1 LYDEHAVASRRP
13 ERSAEPSTRGG
24 ENPVH
29 SFPRPESPHL
39 SVERVP
45 ADGTCP
51 ACGADA
57 LADYRVLSEGGWW
70 DVRKCTSCLHSVS
83 RTPGPLLGS
92 YVPLG
97 LRIMENV

>member
-1 LYDEHAVASRRP
+1 M
-13 ERSAEPSTRGG
+13 
-24 ENPVH
+24 H

-39 SVERVP
+39 SVERTP
-45 ADGTCP
+45 AEGACP
-51 ACGADA
+51 VCGADA

-97 LRIMENV
+97 LRITETS